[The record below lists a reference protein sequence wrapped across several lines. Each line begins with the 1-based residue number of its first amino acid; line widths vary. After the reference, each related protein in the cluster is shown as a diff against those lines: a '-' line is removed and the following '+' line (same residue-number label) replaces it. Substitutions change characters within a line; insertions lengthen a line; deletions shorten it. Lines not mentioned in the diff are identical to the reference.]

1 MKRFVYGI
9 LACLLLALP
18 YGGQADAAPPAEAK
32 TQSICIQ
39 VGEIS
44 FTATLLLND
53 TTAALLE
60 RMPVTLDMQEL
71 HGNEK
76 YVYFAE
82 ALPTDSERVGTIQT
96 GDLMLYGADCLVL
109 FYKDFSTSYS
119 YTRLG
124 AIDDTEG
131 LAEALGAGAV
141 TITLEILQGK
151 PE

>member
-18 YGGQADAAPPAEAK
+18 YGGQADAAPPADAK

-82 ALPTDSERVGTIQT
+82 ALPADSERVGNIQT
-96 GDLMLYGADCLVL
+96 GDLMLYGTDCLVL
-109 FYKDFSTSYS
+109 FYKDFPTSYS

-124 AIDDTEG
+124 AIDNTDG

-141 TITLEILQGK
+141 TITLELLQDK